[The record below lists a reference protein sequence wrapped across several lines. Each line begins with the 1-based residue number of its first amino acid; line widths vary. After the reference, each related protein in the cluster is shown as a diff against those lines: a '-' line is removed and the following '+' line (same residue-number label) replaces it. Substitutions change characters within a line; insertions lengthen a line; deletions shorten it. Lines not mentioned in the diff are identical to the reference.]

1 MMIESGVLS
10 GLIGL
15 VGVAFLIQPKLGRPD
30 SNKPVKNRIPDND
43 DDQLEDED
51 HRQ

>member
-1 MMIESGVLS
+1 MIESEVLS
-10 GLIGL
+10 GLVGI
-15 VGVAFLIQPKLGRPD
+15 GVAFLIQPKLGRPD
-30 SNKPVKNRIPDND
+30 SDKPVKNKIPDND